1 MESLVSSEQEVHI
14 VTRNQL
20 KGDLL
25 ACGIKKGDVIEVH
38 ASLKKVGYITGG
50 PQTLIDAIIDVIG
63 FEGTLVMAAQAHDNS
78 EPAFFA
84 HPPIPVKEY
93 EAFREARPTNK
104 GKLENFRNMGELSK
118 ALIARPNS
126 YLSDHPQV
134 AFVALGKYAKWITQ
148 SHPLSAQLGLDSPLG
163 RCLELKSKIILIGVD
178 YDNAT
183 GLHLGEHLSYKR
195 PCILQGAKVL
205 IHSEPTWVKFNAYDY
220 DSDDFIEV
228 GKRLEKEN
236 CVEFNKIGDAQV
248 KIFKLE
254 EATQITK
261 AYFEEIL

>member
-1 MESLVSSEQEVHI
+1 
-14 VTRNQL
+14 
-20 KGDLL
+20 
-25 ACGIKKGDVIEVH
+25 
-38 ASLKKVGYITGG
+38 
-50 PQTLIDAIIDVIG
+50 
-63 FEGTLVMAAQAHDNS
+63 MAAQAHDNS

-163 RCLELKSKIILIGVD
+163 RCLELKSKIILIGVN

-220 DSDDFIEV
+220 DSMYGSWDT
-228 GKRLEKEN
+228 LM
-236 CVEFNKIGDAQV
+236 
-248 KIFKLE
+248 FKLVE
-254 EATQITK
+254 VWINSV
-261 AYFEEIL
+261 AYFLKIQKNYFTPTTFLVTS